1 MAPSIIRL
9 ALADDHT
16 LFTRILSN
24 YLSQQK
30 NLKVILE
37 TGNASDLL
45 LKLKETPVDV
55 ILLDLFMPKMNS
67 IDAIKTINDDYPK
80 IKIIV
85 LSICTDL
92 NIISNLLDIG
102 IHAYLSKNE
111 EPHKLVE
118 AISSASQ
125 NRLYRNDLYTAALFL
140 NKENSI
146 KKSDFAPKTILN
158 EREKQIIQ
166 LLWEEKSNKEISQ
179 RVFLSV
185 RSVEK
190 IRQDIKEKLEFKS
203 IAGLFRYALEQGII
217 TVPFELSK
225 ANI

>member
-1 MAPSIIRL
+1 
-9 ALADDHT
+9 
-16 LFTRILSN
+16 
-24 YLSQQK
+24 
-30 NLKVILE
+30 
-37 TGNASDLL
+37 
-45 LKLKETPVDV
+45 
-55 ILLDLFMPKMNS
+55 MPKMNS